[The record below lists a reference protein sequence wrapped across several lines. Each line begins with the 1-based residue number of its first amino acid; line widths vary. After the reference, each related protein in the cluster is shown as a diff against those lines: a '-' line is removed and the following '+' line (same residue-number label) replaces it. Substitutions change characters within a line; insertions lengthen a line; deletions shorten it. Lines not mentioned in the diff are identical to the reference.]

1 MKLGTCGQPRR
12 RSHFHLAVQVIFHV
26 IDRPVQSVNPFHLFH
41 PRGYHK
47 SFLSLL
53 PRFSGAKKER
63 IPASV
68 EGTKAKLLLNKK
80 SSRQKIRGCFCTF

>member
-1 MKLGTCGQPRR
+1 
-12 RSHFHLAVQVIFHV
+12 
-26 IDRPVQSVNPFHLFH
+26 
-41 PRGYHK
+41 
-47 SFLSLL
+47 LL

-80 SSRQKIRGCFCTF
+80 SSRQKIRRLLLHILKDPEKLRNRRKADLFSSGLCYSSES